1 MGLGA
6 HLAPATSKHE
16 IRLKPERNLCFS
28 YTWMFTLCSREHAA
42 ISIPPPHG
50 PLAEPIFAVY
60 DLTLPPPSH
69 WIQSFR
75 GSPATSRLGL
85 LAMKRAMSLRSPGAE
100 PEPRP

>member
-1 MGLGA
+1 M
-6 HLAPATSKHE
+6 APATSKHE
-16 IRLKPERNLCFS
+16 IRLNPERNLCFS